1 MTKPIAALALA
12 LALGA
17 CAAAPSRPLTAQET
31 RDLNE
36 CRFLAST
43 VGGFNLVN
51 QQFNQEIAFRNCL
64 VARGY

>member
-1 MTKPIAALALA
+1 MKTLAALAVAVTLA
-12 LALGA
+12 A
-17 CAAAPSRPLTAQET
+17 CAPTRPLTAQEA

-43 VGGFNLVN
+43 VPGFNLVN
-51 QQFNQEIAFRNCL
+51 QAFNQEIALRNCL